1 LTDATAR
8 SAEVKKSR
16 LWAVPAAV
24 LLLGCLGYVSWTP
37 AQGPVGA
44 PPAGSRLALLDI
56 SRIFKNHQRF
66 KSMLDQLKADA
77 DQAEAKVK
85 TDREAIGKLVET
97 MQEYRKGTPEYKQ
110 MEEELAKRQADLTVG
125 INLQKNDFM
134 QREAKIYHSV
144 YQEVWEATDYFCKQ
158 HQIDMVLRFN
168 GDPVDVERPDSVLA
182 YINKPV
188 VWYDQG
194 LDITDL
200 ILKDLNKRSIN
211 PNSNSALRQS
221 VPLRK

>member
-16 LWAVPAAV
+16 PWAIPAAV
-24 LLLGCLGYVSWTP
+24 VLLGCLGYASWTS
-37 AQGPVGA
+37 AQAPVAA
-44 PPAGSRLALLDI
+44 PSAGGRMALLDV

-85 TDREAIGKLVET
+85 SEREAMGQLVER

-125 INLQKNDFM
+125 VNLQKNDFM

-144 YQEVWEATDYFCKQ
+144 YQEIWEATDYFCKQ

-168 GDPVDVERPDSVLA
+168 GEPVDVERPDSVLA
-182 YINKPV
+182 HINKPV

-211 PNSNSALRQS
+211 PNSNSALRPS